1 MRCSM
6 EWRIFLYH
14 ICSDGGT
21 PPSWKPTR
29 KVIIYF
35 HMTKGFTLFNIY
47 LTSVKVEKKLAKNL
61 HIPILFITLPT
72 LNK

>member
-1 MRCSM
+1 MRCSI

-14 ICSDGGT
+14 ICSDVGT

-29 KVIIYF
+29 KVIIF
-35 HMTKGFTLFNIY
+35 SHMAKGFTLFNTF
-47 LTSVKVEKKLAKNL
+47 LTLVKVEKKLGKNL